1 MHPELVVLYIV
12 AGAFTAALA
21 GLTMP
26 PRRSSLPRRPIFL
39 CPSVCCGHC
48 FFDRYFQLL
57 AKQRSVGHL
66 PTWAATIRRHEH
78 DFRS

>member
-26 PRRSSLPRRPIFL
+26 TGRSLLTGDLYFYIYLFTVAIVSLAGTFRFWRSSAP
-39 CPSVCCGHC
+39 
-48 FFDRYFQLL
+48 
-57 AKQRSVGHL
+57 
-66 PTWAATIRRHEH
+66 
-78 DFRS
+78 

>member
-21 GLTMP
+21 GSHHADRAELLTGDLYFYVHLFAVAIV
-26 PRRSSLPRRPIFL
+26 SLAGTF
-39 CPSVCCGHC
+39 S
-48 FFDRYFQLL
+48 FL

-66 PTWAATIRRHEH
+66 PTGAATIRRHEH